1 MVAVDDP
8 ADVAVDAVADG
19 GVADAVADAVA
30 DDVAVDRDD
39 LEDDGGPGDDSAVFL
54 SPQFPRPAL

>member
-1 MVAVDDP
+1 MVALDDL

-19 GVADAVADAVA
+19 GVADAVADGVA
-30 DDVAVDRDD
+30 D
-39 LEDDGGPGDDSAVFL
+39 LEDDSGPGDDSAVFL